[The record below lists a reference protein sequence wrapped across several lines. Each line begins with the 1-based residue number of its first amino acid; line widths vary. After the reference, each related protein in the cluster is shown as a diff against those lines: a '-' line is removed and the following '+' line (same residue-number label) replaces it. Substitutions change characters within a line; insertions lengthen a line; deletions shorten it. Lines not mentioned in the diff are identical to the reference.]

1 MTDSR
6 LTLHTLTTYEI
17 RVPGRLDASWADY
30 IGADAII
37 QANDAPED
45 LLTILVLRNADQSAL
60 IGLINALFSS
70 GIPLLSVQHIPELDP
85 QNESG
90 IPTSHNC

>member
-1 MTDSR
+1 MADSR

-17 RVPGRLDASWADY
+17 HVPGRLDASWADY

-37 QANDAPED
+37 QASDASEGP
-45 LLTILVLRNADQSAL
+45 LTILTLRNADQSAL

-70 GIPLLSVQHIPELDP
+70 GIPLLSVQHTPETRQAD
-85 QNESG
+85 ES
-90 IPTSHNC
+90 